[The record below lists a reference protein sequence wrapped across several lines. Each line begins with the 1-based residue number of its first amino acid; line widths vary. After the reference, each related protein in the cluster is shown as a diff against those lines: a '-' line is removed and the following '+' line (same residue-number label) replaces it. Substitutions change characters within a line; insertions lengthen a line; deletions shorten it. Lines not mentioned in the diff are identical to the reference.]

1 MEDILAILLIFG
13 GGTLIL
19 LAFSPIGRAIAE
31 RIRSAGH
38 PPAAVEDPALRED
51 VDQLRHEVAE
61 LLERVDFAERMLA
74 QRPDAERARVAPGA
88 DLR

>member
-19 LAFSPIGRAIAE
+19 LAFSPIGRAVAE
-31 RIRSAGH
+31 RIRSGAH
-38 PPAAVEDPALRED
+38 PPAAVEDPALREE

-74 QRPDAERARVAPGA
+74 QRPDSERARVAPGA
-88 DLR
+88 DLQ

>member
-38 PPAAVEDPALRED
+38 PPASVEDSAAREELE
-51 VDQLRHEVAE
+51 QLRHEVAE
-61 LLERVDFAERMLA
+61 LHERVDFAERMLA
-74 QRPDAERARVAPGA
+74 QRPEADPARVAPGA
-88 DLR
+88 ELR

>member
-31 RIRSAGH
+31 RIRSAGQ
-38 PPAAVEDPALRED
+38 PAAAVEDVVARDELE
-51 VDQLRHEVAE
+51 QLRHELAE
-61 LLERVDFAERMLA
+61 LHERLDFAERMLA
-74 QRPDAERARVAPGA
+74 QRPESDRARVAPGA
-88 DLR
+88 ELG